1 MLQRFDGAASRRT
14 HTPRMRRMHRNPMSR
29 RRFVPILVLAML
41 AYGSSVAQ
49 PSRAERLPGPSPAR
63 SGGATRTTERQAL
76 SQLSQDIDAIIADR
90 NFSDATWG
98 ISVVSCET
106 GETIYGSNDRQ
117 NRQVASNIKLLTT
130 ATALQ
135 RLGSDYRFG
144 TTLYANG
151 TVGDGGVLHG
161 DLVVRTS
168 GDPSISPSF
177 GVDPQEMIRGWAHV
191 LDSLGIRVVRN
202 IIVDASAFDN
212 VPFGPGW
219 AWDDEPFGYNAPISA
234 AAIFDNSITVTVTP
248 GRAPGRSV
256 LIDISPATAY
266 VTLKVSAVTSRPDSA
281 STLDIRRGRGDL
293 TIEVGGNIALGSTPY
308 TETISIEDPNIFFGT
323 LVQEELVRA
332 GINVEGVALDAAERT
347 EPYDYSKLRPLA
359 AHHSPPLREI
369 VAATNKQSINLAAEM
384 LLKKL
389 GREIHGVGST
399 NAGLEVVRALL
410 AGTGIDVDRLRL
422 FDGSGLSRQDMISTR
437 DLASFLRWARRSGI
451 GRDYMASLPVAGRDG
466 TLARRLHGTL
476 AENNVIAKTG
486 YMNGVRAISGYM
498 RSRDGEWLAFSIVT
512 NNYSVPTGV
521 VNTAQDLILMRLAS
535 FTRRG

>member
-1 MLQRFDGAASRRT
+1 
-14 HTPRMRRMHRNPMSR
+14 MSR
-29 RRFVPILVLAML
+29 RLLPLFLLLAAL
-41 AYGSSVAQ
+41 AVGEGTAQ
-49 PSRAERLPGPSPAR
+49 PSRAERLPGPTR
-63 SGGATRTTERQAL
+63 SGTVGRASERQAVSEL
-76 SQLSQDIDAIIADR
+76 GRDIDAIIADR

-135 RLGSDYRFG
+135 RLGGDYRFG
-144 TTLYANG
+144 TTLFASG
-151 TVGDGGVLHG
+151 TVGENGVLHG

-177 GVDPQEMIRGWAHV
+177 GIDPQEMIRSWAHT

-202 IIVDASAFDN
+202 IVVDAAVFDN

-234 AAIFDNSITVTVTP
+234 AAIYDNSITVTVTP

-266 VTLKVSAVTSRPDSA
+266 VTLKVSAVTSRPDST
-281 STLDIRRGRGDL
+281 STLDIRRSRGDL
-293 TIEVGGNIALGSTPY
+293 TIEVGGNIALGSAPY
-308 TETISIEDPNIFFGT
+308 VETISIEDPNIFFGT
-323 LVQEELVRA
+323 LVQEELVRS
-332 GINVEGVALDAAERT
+332 GINVEGVAVDAAERP
-347 EPYDYSKLRPLA
+347 EPFDYTKLHA
-359 AHHSPPLREI
+359 IAVHSSPTLREI
-369 VAATNKQSINLAAEM
+369 IAATNKQSLNLSAEM

-389 GREIHGVGST
+389 GREVNGVGST
-399 NAGLEVVRALL
+399 SAGIDVVRTLL
-410 AGTGIDVDRLRL
+410 AGTGIDTDRLRL
-422 FDGSGLSRQDMISTR
+422 FDGSGLSRQDMISPG
-437 DLASFLRWARRSGI
+437 DLASFLRWARRASI
-451 GRDYMASLPVAGRDG
+451 GRDYLASLSVAGRDG
-466 TLARRLHGTL
+466 TLARRLIGTL
-476 AENNVIAKTG
+476 AENNVVAKTG
-486 YMNGVRAISGYM
+486 YMNGVRAISGYT

-512 NNYSVPTGV
+512 NNYSVPTSV